1 VARVPFEALVYAAG
15 LGTRL
20 APLTD
25 RVPKALV
32 EVGGRPLLA
41 IVAERL
47 VAAGAERLVIN
58 VCHHA
63 EQIER
68 WVTEHDL
75 GCEVRLSREEGGPYE
90 TGGGLWHARAHFS
103 RRRPLVLHNV
113 DVLSDVALD
122 ALVADHQA
130 SGVLVTL
137 AVMERTTTRRL
148 LFDDVGLLGRV
159 DEGARLD
166 VRSRPARGD
175 LSPLAFAGI
184 HAASPDLLGRLLERG
199 RFPILDAYLRLVG
212 EGARIAPWRVDGRR
226 WIDVGRPA
234 DLERAQG
241 LGLHREAP
249 PAHA

>member
-1 VARVPFEALVYAAG
+1 
-15 LGTRL
+15 
-20 APLTD
+20 
-25 RVPKALV
+25 V

-63 EQIER
+63 DQIER
-68 WVTEHDL
+68 WVAGRDL
-75 GCEVRLSREEGGPYE
+75 GCEVRISREEGGPFE
-90 TGGGLWHARAHFS
+90 TGGGLWRARDLFTQ
-103 RRRPLVLHNV
+103 RRPLVLHNV
-113 DVLSDVALD
+113 DVLSDVSLEAFVTAHEASG
-122 ALVADHQA
+122 ALV
-130 SGVLVTL
+130 SL
-137 AVMERTTTRRL
+137 AVMERPTTRRL
-148 LFDDVGLLGRV
+148 LFDDEGLLGRV

-166 VRSRPARGD
+166 VRARPARGVVR
-175 LSPLAFAGI
+175 PLAFAGI
-184 HAASPDLLGRLLERG
+184 HVASLALLGRLLERG

-212 EGARIAPWRVDGRR
+212 EGACIAPWRVDGCR

-241 LGLHREAP
+241 LGLHVQAP